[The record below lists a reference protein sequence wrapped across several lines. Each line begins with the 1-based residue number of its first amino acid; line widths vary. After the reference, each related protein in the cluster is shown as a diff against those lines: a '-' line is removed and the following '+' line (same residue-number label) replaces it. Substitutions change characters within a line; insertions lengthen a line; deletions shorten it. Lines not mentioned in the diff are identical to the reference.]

1 MEKSQ
6 EEEQQQNPLISLEF
20 GLPSILTILPV
31 FKNPIFPGIIV
42 PIVVRNESNYPN
54 LDQELK
60 VNNFIGL
67 LLVKGKE
74 EQLATEISPSDFYSV
89 GTIAKIVKRINLPD
103 GNINLLVNCLSRF
116 KVSQYVTEKAPIKAV
131 VQYIEEKNLESDLE
145 IRVLVKTITQQ
156 LEYLGKNNPLFT
168 EQVKVTIDNAENSA
182 RIADF
187 VASILGDVEKE
198 KQQEILEAF
207 EIRTRLEK
215 VAILLE
221 ERINMMKIQEKI
233 LKNINKKIEKQ
244 QREFFLKEQMKAI
257 KKELGLETD
266 QKSKD
271 LLKLKEKY
279 DLLKVEGEAK
289 EVIENELEKLSALEP
304 HSPEYSLTYNYLET
318 VISLPWNNLVK
329 ESHDLNKA
337 KKTLENSHYGLK
349 DVNERILE
357 FLAVKK
363 LKPDAKGSMICL
375 VGPPGVGKTSLGKAI
390 AQALNR
396 PFFRFSVGGM
406 KDEAEIKGHRRTYI
420 GAMPGKL
427 IQGLKIVKAKN
438 PVFMIDE
445 IDKIGNS
452 YQGDPASAL
461 LEVLDPEQNID
472 FRDHY
477 IDLPFDLSH
486 VLFITTANT
495 LDTIPSAL
503 MDRME
508 IIRLSGYIAQ
518 EKYKIGKKFILEKQ
532 KNRHGLKKEDLNLT
546 KQTFLYIADK
556 YSREAGVRN
565 FERQI
570 ERICRKTAYKKA
582 MGENFIKLINIKHL
596 KDILGPEIF
605 SEDEKKRIKRCGVA
619 IGLAWTSLG
628 GDTLFI
634 ESLAVQSKKGGL
646 KITGKLGEV
655 MQESANIAYSYTRN
669 KALELKIAI
678 DEEFFENQTLHL
690 HVPQGAIP
698 KDGPSAGITMAS
710 SLFSLI
716 TKQKIK
722 EDLAMTG
729 ELTLTGSV
737 LPVGGIKE
745 KVIAAHRAKI
755 KTIILP
761 KENQRDL
768 ENIPEKIKKD
778 LTFYCVSTMDEVL
791 GLIF

>member
-1 MEKSQ
+1 MEKNK
-6 EEEQQQNPLISLEF
+6 EDQQNPLISLEV
-20 GLPSILTILPV
+20 GMPSVLTILPV

-42 PIVVRNESNYPN
+42 PIVVRNESNYPE
-54 LDQELK
+54 LDKKLK

-74 EQLATEISPSDFYSV
+74 ENLTKEIAPSDFYLV
-89 GTIAKIVKRINLPD
+89 GTVAKIVKRINLPD

-116 KVSQYVTEKAPIKAV
+116 KVSQYVTEQAPIKAV

-207 EIRTRLEK
+207 EIRERLEK

-257 KKELGLETD
+257 KKELGLETN

-271 LLKLKEKY
+271 LLKLKKKY
-279 DLLKVEGEAK
+279 ELLELEGEAK
-289 EVIENELEKLSALEP
+289 EVIENELEKLAALEP

-318 VISLPWNNLVK
+318 VISLPWNHFIK
-329 ESHDLNKA
+329 ENHDLNKA
-337 KKTLENSHYGLK
+337 KKTLESSHYGLK

-390 AQALNR
+390 AQTLNR

-518 EKYKIGKKFILEKQ
+518 EKYEIGKKFILEKQ
-532 KNRHGLKKEDLNLT
+532 RNRHGLKKEDLNLT
-546 KQTFLYIADK
+546 KKAFLYIADK

-582 MGENFIKLINIKHL
+582 MGENFIKMVNIKHL

-634 ESLAVQSKKGGL
+634 ESLAVKSKKGGL

-669 KALELKIAI
+669 KALELKMDI

-791 GLIF
+791 KLIF

>member
-1 MEKSQ
+1 MEKNK
-6 EEEQQQNPLISLEF
+6 EDQQNPLISLEV
-20 GLPSILTILPV
+20 GMPSVLTILPV

-42 PIVVRNESNYPN
+42 PIVVRNESNYPE
-54 LDQELK
+54 LDKKLK

-74 EQLATEISPSDFYSV
+74 ENLTKEIAPSDFYLV
-89 GTIAKIVKRINLPD
+89 GTVAKIVKRINLPD

-116 KVSQYVTEKAPIKAV
+116 KVSQYVTEQAPIKAV

-207 EIRTRLEK
+207 EIRERLEK

-257 KKELGLETD
+257 KKELGLETN

-271 LLKLKEKY
+271 LLKLKKKY
-279 DLLKVEGEAK
+279 DLLKLEGEAK
-289 EVIENELEKLSALEP
+289 EVIENELEKLAALEP

-318 VISLPWNNLVK
+318 VISLPWNHFIK
-329 ESHDLNKA
+329 ENHDLNKA
-337 KKTLENSHYGLK
+337 KKTLESSHYGLK

-390 AQALNR
+390 AQTLNR

-518 EKYKIGKKFILEKQ
+518 EKYEIGKKFILEKQ
-532 KNRHGLKKEDLNLT
+532 RNRHGLKKEDLNLT
-546 KQTFLYIADK
+546 KKAFLYIADK

-582 MGENFIKLINIKHL
+582 MGENFIKMVNIKHL

-634 ESLAVQSKKGGL
+634 ESLAVKSKKGGL

-669 KALELKIAI
+669 KALELKMDI

-791 GLIF
+791 KLIF